1 MGLRLAILK
10 EIKAWGKEGEREDLL
25 LEYDEKQVRT
35 RLLARGRENLVKTES
50 WLKHRWTKGEVDKAY
65 GEAFDDLIREFKE
78 STIKIS

>member
-25 LEYDEKQVRT
+25 LEYDEKQVRS

-50 WLKHRWTKGEVDKAY
+50 WRKHRWTKGEINKAFE
-65 GEAFDDLIREFKE
+65 EAFDDLVREFKE